1 LEEPLLNVKHL
12 AVFRAVVQAGSVS
25 AAARRLYIS
34 QPAVTKTIRLLESEI
49 GLSLFLRVNGRLVLT
64 SEAEELMPE
73 VDRLFGNVVAVKH
86 LADEIRDGF
95 SGSVSVATV
104 TTLSAT
110 LVTKA
115 IARFHR
121 HHPRVRFDI
130 KALSTHHVVDAVATH
145 QVDVG
150 IIDAP
155 ASGVDMEVI
164 ELCRSEMV
172 CVIRAD
178 HPFAARPHLTP
189 KDIAKETLIS
199 FSDETLTG
207 WQLREAFHDAGVNG
221 HITFTVN
228 HTHTA
233 YALVQAGVG
242 IGLVDSFPMLSGAFP
257 DLLILQFRPVM
268 QTRPHVVFSKTRAVP
283 LVVRKFVAV
292 LKETTE
298 EMIAV
303 SKGMLKPP

>member
-1 LEEPLLNVKHL
+1 MLNVKHL
-12 AVFRAVVQAGSVS
+12 AVFRAVVKAGSVS
-25 AAARRLYIS
+25 AAARQLYIS
-34 QPAVTKTIRLLESEI
+34 QPAVTKTVRLFETEI

-64 SEAEELMPE
+64 PEAEELMPE
-73 VDRLFGNVVAVKH
+73 VERLFGNVAAVKH
-86 LADEIRDGF
+86 LADEIRDGY

-104 TTLSAT
+104 TTLSPT
-110 LVTKA
+110 LVANA
-115 IARFHR
+115 IARFHQ

-130 KALSTHHVVDAVATH
+130 KALPTRHVVDAVATH

-150 IIDAP
+150 IIDEP
-155 ASGVDMEVI
+155 ASGVDMEVMD
-164 ELCRSEMV
+164 LCHSEV
-172 CVIRAD
+172 GCVIRAD
-178 HPFAARPHLTP
+178 HALAARRRLTP
-189 KDIAKETLIS
+189 LDIAKETLIS

-207 WQLREAFHDAGVNG
+207 WQLREAFHNAGVTG
-221 HITFTVN
+221 HVTFTVN

-233 YALVQAGVG
+233 YALVQAGLG
-242 IGLVDSFPMLSGAFP
+242 IGVVDSFPMLSGAFP

-298 EMIAV
+298 EMIAG